1 MPEHPDSRGENL
13 HRRPGWRTRDVT
25 RAAIVTLLTLGAAY
39 LLVRAHILVFVAF
52 LGMLLGIAVSAG
64 AERLERFRIP
74 RGVGAP
80 LIVAA
85 AVALLV
91 GFGALTG
98 PTVHT
103 QYRELRERLP
113 DAFGKLDRWLGQRQG
128 GLIGALASPSDSTE
142 SPSPEQQSRDS
153 IDSPNQIIPD
163 SLGHVR
169 AIRDRLLREARG
181 ANRYVVP
188 AIHVTI
194 EVASGLVII
203 LFMALYIGADARL
216 YRRGILELVPHRAK
230 PRADQVL
237 DAVRDALRRWLVTQL
252 IAMLVMGVVTTIV
265 LLALHVRA
273 AFPLGILAGLLEFIP
288 TVGPILSAVPSVAM
302 AFIDSPEKAAA
313 VAVAYYFIHFTENHL
328 LIPLLMK
335 EGVNL
340 PPVLTILTQAAMALA
355 FGFMGLFVAVPML
368 VLATILVKM
377 LYVEDV
383 LGEPTPLPYTVERPP
398 TGES

>member
-1 MPEHPDSRGENL
+1 MPEHPDSP
-13 HRRPGWRTRDVT
+13 RRPGWRTRDVT
-25 RAAIVTLLTLGAAY
+25 RATIVVLLVLGVAY
-39 LLVRAHILVFVAF
+39 LLVRAHVLVFVAF
-52 LGMLLGIAVSAG
+52 LGMLLGLAVSAG
-64 AERLERFRIP
+64 AERLQQYRIP

-85 AVALLV
+85 SIAALI

-98 PTVHT
+98 PTVRT

-113 DAFGKLDRWLGQRQG
+113 DAFAKLDRWLGERQG
-128 GLIGALASPSDSTE
+128 GLIAALAT
-142 SPSPEQQSRDS
+142 PEDTTYLAPVQQQNPDTSAS
-153 IDSPNQIIPD
+153 AGKIIPD
-163 SLGHVR
+163 SLEHVR
-169 AIRDRLLREARG
+169 AIRDRLLGEARG
-181 ANRYVVP
+181 AKRFVVP

-194 EVASGLVII
+194 EVASGILIV

-216 YRRGILELVPHRAK
+216 YRRGILELVPHLSR
-230 PRADQVL
+230 PRAEQVL

-252 IAMLVMGVVTTIV
+252 VAMLVMGVVTTIV

-273 AFPLGILAGLLEFIP
+273 AVPLGILAGLLEFVP

-302 AFIDSPEKAAA
+302 AFVDSPEKAAA

-328 LIPLLMK
+328 LIPLLMR

-340 PPVLTILTQAAMALA
+340 PPVLTILTQAGMALA

-383 LGEPTPLPYTVERPP
+383 IGEPTPLPYTVERPP
-398 TGES
+398 GGSG

>member
-1 MPEHPDSRGENL
+1 MPDSTDSP
-13 HRRPGWRTRDVT
+13 RRPGWRTRDIA
-25 RAAIVTLLTLGAAY
+25 RATIVVLLVIGAAD
-39 LLVRAHILVFVAF
+39 LLVRAHLLIFVAF
-52 LGMLLGIAVSAG
+52 LGVLLGLAVSAG
-64 AERLERFRIP
+64 AERLERYRIP

-80 LIVAA
+80 LIVATA
-85 AVALLV
+85 IAVLV

-98 PTVHT
+98 PTVRT
-103 QYRELRERLP
+103 QYRELRIRLP
-113 DAFGKLDRWLGQRQG
+113 EAFAQLDHWLSERQG
-128 GLIGALASPSDSTE
+128 GLIGALAAPQDS
-142 SPSPEQQSRDS
+142 SGLAPNEQQHQDS
-153 IDSPNQIIPD
+153 SAAVNQIIPD
-163 SLGHVR
+163 SLQHVR
-169 AIRDRLLREARG
+169 AIRNRLLGQARAAG
-181 ANRYVVP
+181 HFVVP

-194 EVASGLVII
+194 EVATGTVLI

-216 YRRGILELVPHRAK
+216 YRHGLLELVPHRSRS
-230 PRADQVL
+230 RAEQVI
-237 DAVRDALRRWLVTQL
+237 DAARDALRRWLVTQL
-252 IAMLVMGVVTTIV
+252 IAMVVMGVVTTVV
-265 LLALHVRA
+265 LFAMNVRA
-273 AFPLGILAGLLEFIP
+273 AVPLGILAGLLEFIP

-383 LGEPTPLPYTVERPP
+383 IGDPTPLPYTVERPP
-398 TGES
+398 AGDA

>member
-1 MPEHPDSRGENL
+1 MPEHPETTRRDA
-13 HRRPGWRTRDVT
+13 HRRPGWRTRDVA
-25 RAAIVTLLTLGAAY
+25 RATIVVLLVLGAGY
-39 LLVRAHILVFVAF
+39 LLVRAHVLVFVAF
-52 LGMLLGIAVSAG
+52 IGMLLGLAVSSG
-64 AERLERFRIP
+64 AERLERYRIP
-74 RGVGAP
+74 RGIGAP
-80 LIVAA
+80 LII
-85 AVALLV
+85 AVCIGALI

-98 PTVHT
+98 PTVRT

-113 DAFGKLDRWLGQRQG
+113 DAFAKLDRWLGERQG
-128 GLIGALASPSDSTE
+128 GFIAALSTPEDSVNVA
-142 SPSPEQQSRDS
+142 PVQQQLQDTSATH
-153 IDSPNQIIPD
+153 NQIIPD
-163 SLGHVR
+163 SLEHVR
-169 AIRDRLLREARG
+169 AIRDRILAETRG
-181 ANRYVVP
+181 GAKHFVVP

-194 EVASGLVII
+194 EVATGIVIV
-203 LFMALYIGADARL
+203 LFMALYLGADARL
-216 YRRGILELVPHRAK
+216 YRRGILELVPHASK
-230 PRADQVL
+230 PRAEQVL
-237 DAVRDALRRWLVTQL
+237 DAIRDALRRWLVTQL

-265 LLALHVRA
+265 LFALNVRA
-273 AFPLGILAGLLEFIP
+273 AVPLGILAGLLEFIP

-302 AFIDSPEKAAA
+302 AFVDSPEKAAA

-383 LGEPTPLPYTVERPP
+383 LGERTPLPYTVERPP
-398 TGES
+398 TGV

>member
-1 MPEHPDSRGENL
+1 MPDRTDS
-13 HRRPGWRTRDVT
+13 HRRPGWHTRDVA
-25 RAAIVTLLTLGAAY
+25 RATIVVLLVLGAAY
-39 LLVRAHILVFVAF
+39 LFVRAHLLVFVAF
-52 LGMLLGIAVSAG
+52 LGVLLGLAVSAG
-64 AERLERFRIP
+64 AERLERYRIP

-80 LIVAA
+80 LIVAVAIA
-85 AVALLV
+85 ALV

-98 PTVHT
+98 PTVRS
-103 QYRELRERLP
+103 QYRELRVRLP
-113 DAFGKLDRWLGQRQG
+113 EAFAQLDHWLSERQG
-128 GLIGALASPSDSTE
+128 GVIGALAAPQDSADMAPSAAQYQDTLAS
-142 SPSPEQQSRDS
+142 SD
-153 IDSPNQIIPD
+153 QIIPD
-163 SLGHVR
+163 SLQHVR
-169 AIRDRLLREARG
+169 AIRDRLLGQARS
-181 ANRYVVP
+181 AQRFVVP

-194 EVASGLVII
+194 EVATGIVLV
-203 LFMALYIGADARL
+203 LFMALYIGIDARL
-216 YRRGILELVPHRAK
+216 YRHGILELVPHRAR
-230 PRADQVL
+230 PRAEQVI
-237 DAVRDALRRWLVTQL
+237 DAARDALRRWLVTQL

-265 LLALHVRA
+265 LLAMHVRA
-273 AFPLGILAGLLEFIP
+273 AVPLGILAGLLEFIP

-328 LIPLLMK
+328 LIPILMK

-383 LGEPTPLPYTVERPP
+383 IGDPTRLPYTVERPP
-398 TGES
+398 TGDA